1 MEASFSHMNH
11 AVIQSGGK
19 QYLVTDGDVIRVEK
33 LETAAGEKI
42 GFSDVL
48 LTASDSAVILGAPMV
63 KGAKVEGKVLR
74 HGRHPKV
81 FGVKMK
87 AKKRMRKYFGHK
99 QHFTEI
105 EITKISSKS

>member
-1 MEASFSHMNH
+1 MTH

-33 LETAAGEKI
+33 LLDPAGDTVRFDE
-42 GFSDVL
+42 VL
-48 LTASDSAVILGAPMV
+48 MVASDGEVALGAPML
-63 KGAKVEGKVLR
+63 KGVSVEGKVLR
-74 HGRHPKV
+74 HARHPKV

-87 AKKRMRKYFGHK
+87 PKKRMRKYFGHK